1 MNDNF
6 LIKRGHFTPLAILF
20 MILLPLVTALIC
32 ICLGRMNVPVG
43 DVITVFRDVFTGNEG
58 HAQNYSIVINL
69 RLPRILMAIIVGA
82 GLTCAGNTFQSLF
95 SNPLATPD
103 ILGVTSGTCVGAILA
118 IILSCGILE
127 TQLIALAFGL
137 ASVFFTLKIAG
148 KNENRSMVYLVLAG
162 VIASSLFNAIGS
174 LLKYTA
180 DPQDKLPEITYWLM
194 GSFAGAS
201 WENLRVLFPIVIFA
215 FLFFWSQY
223 RNLNLMLLGD
233 EVSITLGTDLHRLRQ
248 LYLLVSA
255 AVVGFV
261 VYSSGTIGFVGLI
274 IPHLVRMLFGTDH
287 KKLLPI
293 CALVGGI
300 FLIWADV
307 LCRVIIPGMELP
319 VGILTSMIGAPCFI
333 YLMVR
338 RRYGFG
344 GAKE

>member
-1 MNDNF
+1 MRNGENGLF
-6 LIKRGHFTPLAILF
+6 KSRPLYITTSLVLLVVLIFSLLLAVTFGSVRIPL
-20 MILLPLVTALIC
+20 
-32 ICLGRMNVPVG
+32 
-43 DVITVFRDVFTGNEG
+43 RDVYG
-58 HAQNYSIVINL
+58 VIL
-69 RLPRILMAIIVGA
+69 YKLAGIGDASVYGSGKIRDVVWIIRLPRLLLSMSVGI
-82 GLTCAGNTFQSLF
+82 G
-95 SNPLATPD
+95 
-103 ILGVTSGTCVGAILA
+103 LA
-118 IILSCGILE
+118 ICGVFLGAFCISLAVVG
-127 TQLIALAFGL
+127 IANLGGRAT
-137 ASVFFTLKIAG
+137 SVKL
-148 KNENRSMVYLVLAG
+148 LLAG
-162 VIASSLFNAIGS
+162 MALSSICSAFSSFIVYFAHDRDGIKDVS
-174 LLKYTA
+174 
-180 DPQDKLPEITYWLM
+180 YWLM

-201 WENLRVLFPIVIFA
+201 WENLRVLFPIVILA